1 MACAVRGR
9 PGLRRGYAQ
18 RRLTKVG
25 MPAEQG
31 TRGHEQAQLAKVPA
45 GQQPGQRG
53 QDRPIG
59 RGQPRSPDLAP
70 EHGDLLAQQEDLGV
84 LGLVR
89 AGEQGE
95 PAEDAEGH

>member
-18 RRLTKVG
+18 RRLTRS
-25 MPAEQG
+25 ACQRSQS
-31 TRGHEQAQLAKVPA
+31 TRGHDQAQLAKVPA
-45 GQQPGQRG
+45 GQQPGQHG

-59 RGQPRSPDLAP
+59 PGQPRSPDLALK
-70 EHGDLLAQQEDLGV
+70 HGDLLAQQEDLGV